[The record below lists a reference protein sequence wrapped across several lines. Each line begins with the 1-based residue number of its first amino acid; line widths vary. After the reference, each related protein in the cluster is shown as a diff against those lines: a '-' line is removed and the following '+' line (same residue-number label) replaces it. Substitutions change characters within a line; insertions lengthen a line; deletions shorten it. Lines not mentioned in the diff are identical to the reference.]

1 MCSNVWEI
9 VSEMLM
15 VVTLLWENDWWTN
28 IEKLSYTKTK
38 IKHKFWYLTASFL
51 QFCLKTESSPQIGP
65 KNASSQT
72 GPDKGMGLGW
82 GWNTDNKNIYFQGK
96 KKKENSDMRAF
107 CNVHWILDNSIIFH
121 RSLSDPLQA
130 SFQLNAYPTVI
141 FLRYQKSYKFP
152 NSVKYTKKVFPR
164 KEKLGGY
171 NKSCQRK
178 TCLSGLSQS
187 DR

>member
-1 MCSNVWEI
+1 MP
-9 VSEMLM
+9 LH
-15 VVTLLWENDWWTN
+15 
-28 IEKLSYTKTK
+28 KLDLTK
-38 IKHKFWYLTASFL
+38 
-51 QFCLKTESSPQIGP
+51 
-65 KNASSQT
+65 
-72 GPDKGMGLGW
+72 GW
-82 GWNTDNKNIYFQGK
+82 GWDGDGILITQKIYFQRK
-96 KKKENSDMRAF
+96 KKKENSDMKAF

-121 RSLSDPLQA
+121 RSLSEPLQA

-187 DR
+187 DRWFSFPLDMYTWLYSLYHHLGLWAILREDIIRKNTFSFWHCFLSSVSSKLPPLLS